1 MIQKSVPLRS
11 YDRTWEEIETM
22 LDDARLRQAQW
33 VEFYHQAK
41 EDKDTESMKDAAR
54 NKKALEGVVK
64 TLQWVLGEE
73 GITNPLN

>member
-1 MIQKSVPLRS
+1 MIQTSVPLRS

-22 LDDARLRQAQW
+22 LDNAKQRQFQW

-41 EDKDTESMKDAAR
+41 KNNDTESMKDAAR

-73 GITNPLN
+73 GIHNPLN